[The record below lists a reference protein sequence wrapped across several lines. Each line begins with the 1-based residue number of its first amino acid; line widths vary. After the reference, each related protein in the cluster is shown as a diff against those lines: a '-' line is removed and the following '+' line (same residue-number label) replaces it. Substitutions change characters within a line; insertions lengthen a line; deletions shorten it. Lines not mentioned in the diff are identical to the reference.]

1 MADEL
6 SSNWVTVRYNAEK
19 LLNFV
24 AVRRAEM
31 IDNQIGGRVV
41 RSRFLKN

>member
-1 MADEL
+1 
-6 SSNWVTVRYNAEK
+6 
-19 LLNFV
+19 LNFV
-24 AVRRAEM
+24 TVRRAEM